1 MKPWPTVKL
10 KSVTSKVGSGATPRG
25 GEAVY
30 NQSGIPLIRSMNIHF
45 DGFRRDG
52 LVYLDDKEASL
63 LDAVKVKSN
72 DVLFNITGAS
82 IGRVT
87 TAPAEM
93 TGARVNQ
100 HVCIIRPTD
109 ELMPQFLSYY
119 LRSPEQQALIGS
131 NQIGGTRQ
139 AVTKGMILNWEI
151 PLPTLAEQK
160 KVVKLLGD
168 ADGLRKLRVQADCRT
183 ADLIPALFYEIF
195 GDPMDN
201 PKAWAVRPV
210 SSFVAEFFGGR
221 NVNPASADETTSR
234 FRVLKISAVTWGDFR
249 PGESKPVPNDYEP
262 PKSHFVRVGDLLFS
276 RANTSELVAATS
288 YIFETPPNLLLPDK
302 LWRFVWKEPRTVEPL
317 FAWWLFQDAS
327 VRRELS
333 RRATGTGG
341 SMKNISKPKV
351 MTLEVPVPPLPL
363 QQEFGKVVTEIREFE
378 AKQAASRKRLDALFH
393 SLLHR
398 AFRGEL

>member
-1 MKPWPTVKL
+1 MKPWPIVTL

-30 NQSGIPLIRSMNIHF
+30 KESGVPLIRSMNIHF

-63 LDAVKVKSN
+63 LDAVKVQSN

-87 TAPAEM
+87 IAPAEM
-93 TGARVNQ
+93 AGARVNQ
-100 HVCIIRPTD
+100 HVCIIRPSD
-109 ELMPQFLSYY
+109 QLMPQFLSYF
-119 LRSPEQQALIGS
+119 LCSPEQQALVGS

-139 AVTKGMILNWEI
+139 AVTKGMLLKWEI
-151 PLPTLAEQK
+151 PLPPLAEQNRI
-160 KVVKLLGD
+160 VKLLDD
-168 ADGLRKLRVQADCRT
+168 ANQLGNLRAHASRRT
-183 ADLIPALFYEIF
+183 ADLIPALFCEIF

-201 PKAWAVRPV
+201 PKAWAVCPV

-221 NVNPASADETTSR
+221 NVNPASEDETASR
-234 FRVLKISAVTWGDFR
+234 FRVLKISAVTWGDFH

-262 PKSHFVRVGDLLFS
+262 PKSHLVRVGDLLFS

-317 FAWWLFQDAS
+317 FAWWLFQATS

-363 QQEFGKVVTEIREFE
+363 QQEFAKAVTEIREFE
-378 AKQAASRKRLDALFH
+378 AKQAASRKRLDALFR

-398 AFRGEL
+398 AFQGEL